1 MRLFDYS
8 GRLRVYK
15 VCSCYKGVMTEPE
28 NHWFNPYVCKNP
40 FEWKAWS
47 RRPARWSWCITSEFL
62 CTHSLTH
69 TCGLILKG
77 MNNGCWLGF
86 QREGERMLNEMK
98 TDVWL
103 WQGAT
108 KAWPL
113 VLDESTHTNPLPI
126 CGQTCHAVRNVPV
139 SGGMSPGGGVV
150 GSGRLPAARKRCLC
164 SVSNDSLSRR
174 DIFGDI
180 LQLGKKKGAIR
191 LLTEDITS
199 QQIPFIK
206 KSDVHLPWVSPQD
219 QVLGDWVRWPGCGW
233 DDPHKC
239 SASDDCA
246 SSSSVFWGGGY
257 SEAVSLSQTP
267 AQSHNHHVT
276 IQKVFLPLNAGDR
289 FKSKNFNIQFGYC
302 IMTQKKYSDT

>member
-47 RRPARWSWCITSEFL
+47 SRPARWSWCITSEFL

-86 QREGERMLNEMK
+86 QRDSEGERMLNEMK

-150 GSGRLPAARKRCLC
+150 GSGRLPAARKRCPAPCLMTL
-164 SVSNDSLSRR
+164 SVAGTFLEIYCNWERRKEPFSYWQKTLHHSKFHLLRRVTYIYHGYLLRTRSWVIGSVGQVAVGMIHINVLPQMIVHLLPLFSGGEATVRQCHSLRHR
-174 DIFGDI
+174 PRVTI
-180 LQLGKKKGAIR
+180 
-191 LLTEDITS
+191 ITS
-199 QQIPFIK
+199 QFK
-206 KSDVHLPWVSPQD
+206 KSFYRSMLALDLN
-219 QVLGDWVRWPGCGW
+219 L
-233 DDPHKC
+233 K
-239 SASDDCA
+239 
-246 SSSSVFWGGGY
+246 FFTFN
-257 SEAVSLSQTP
+257 L
-267 AQSHNHHVT
+267 VT
-276 IQKVFLPLNAGDR
+276 V
-289 FKSKNFNIQFGYC
+289 
-302 IMTQKKYSDT
+302 